1 MSTQALVSIEQFEQM
16 LRESDADSEFD
27 NGEIISLA
35 SPNPGHSVTVL
46 AIASS
51 MYTYVQSRLLGGVV
65 SEIDF
70 RLSEQQVRRPDIAF
84 LSTEKWSALDMN
96 TSPVHGVPDLVV
108 EVASPTDRLL
118 DMEHKVRQYLTCGV
132 QEVWVVIW
140 TERCIYVHREEN
152 VRRLKNSD
160 VLATPLLA
168 GFELPLSQVFQAPAT
183 NR

>member
-16 LRESDADSEFD
+16 LRESDVDSEFD
-27 NGEIISLA
+27 NGEIVPLP
-35 SPNPGHSVTVL
+35 SPVPIHSVIQG
-46 AIASS
+46 AIFASLYRYLES
-51 MYTYVQSRLLGGVV
+51 KLRGGVLL
-65 SEIDF
+65 EIDF

-140 TERCIYVHREEN
+140 TERCVYVHREEN

-168 GFELPLSQVFQAPAT
+168 GFELPLSQ
-183 NR
+183 